1 MSYIKWAYKDGILS
15 HEDGSGCV
23 IGQSVVIAD
32 ELITR
37 LIADFTESEESNTR
51 LEAQIDTLARCLAW
65 LQNNVDF
72 AYTVENIE
80 KAMGVKNDQH
90 IPTQDEK

>member
-1 MSYIKWAYKDGILS
+1 MKKPVIWINLEDTNYYYQKPLFEPDVFTAYVPAS
-15 HEDGSGCV
+15 
-23 IGQSVVIAD
+23 
-32 ELITR
+32 ELDKAEARIVE
-37 LIADFTESEESNTR
+37 I
-51 LEAQIDTLARCLAW
+51 EAQSDTLARCLAW

>member
-1 MSYIKWAYKDGILS
+1 MGYMKWAYKDGILS

-51 LEAQIDTLARCLAW
+51 LEAELKTAKGQRDSAVVSVDLLEEKNRG
-65 LQNNVDF
+65 LQQEVDGLW
-72 AYTVENIE
+72 VLRR
-80 KAMGVKNDQH
+80 GGG
-90 IPTQDEK
+90 

>member
-1 MSYIKWAYKDGILS
+1 MGYMKWAYKDGILS

-37 LIADFTESEESNTR
+37 LIADFIESEESNTR
-51 LEAQIDTLARCLAW
+51 QRIMINHLTKGLGLMQVRELW
-65 LQNNVDF
+65 
-72 AYTVENIE
+72 E
-80 KAMGVKNDQH
+80 KA
-90 IPTQDEK
+90 TQEGE